1 MPSPIRLNHKE
12 NKSMATHFKG
22 QRITELLEMVART
35 EQQLEIIRERL
46 DGSGSNEELA
56 RGYTTV
62 AIAKAKLMALLGN
75 GLNKGKEDE
84 CGK

>member
-1 MPSPIRLNHKE
+1 
-12 NKSMATHFKG
+12 MATHFKG

-46 DGSGSNEELA
+46 DGSGSNVELA
-56 RGYTTV
+56 QGYTTV

-75 GLNKGKEDE
+75 GLPNPNNKDKPKEDD